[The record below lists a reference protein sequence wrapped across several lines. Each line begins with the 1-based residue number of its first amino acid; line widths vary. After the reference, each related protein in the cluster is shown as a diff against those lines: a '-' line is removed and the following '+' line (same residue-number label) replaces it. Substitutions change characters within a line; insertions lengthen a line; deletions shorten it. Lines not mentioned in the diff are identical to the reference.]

1 MRTEEQMTTIITR
14 ATKDLHRDIARKWG
28 FPASVF
34 AGSTF
39 GLGVTM
45 MLESGHTEE
54 QIVEIVR
61 QLVGDL
67 TAPPGQ
73 RGAS

>member
-1 MRTEEQMTTIITR
+1 MRTEAQMTTVVVR
-14 ATKDLHRDIARKWG
+14 ATKDLHLEIARKWA
-28 FPASVF
+28 FPADVM
-34 AGSTF
+34 AGATF

-45 MLESGHTEE
+45 MVESGYTEE

-67 TAPPGQ
+67 TASPSE

>member
-1 MRTEEQMTTIITR
+1 MRTEEQMITIVVR
-14 ATKDLHRDIARKWG
+14 ATKDTQLDLARKWG

-34 AGSTF
+34 ADATF

-45 MLESGHTEE
+45 MFETGHTEE

-61 QLVGDL
+61 HLVSDL
-67 TAPPGQ
+67 SSSPSN